1 MVLGS
6 CWMLASKRMD
16 PIILSIISS
25 TVQFKGNSFIPYI
38 QGMKW
43 LMRLMVL
50 LLAGVAL
57 LLFLSLAA
65 LMLILSCLR
74 WLVTGR
80 KPDFVV
86 MVNAVQR
93 YKDLAA
99 RPASKSYL
107 DGNVIEAEV
116 REVRDKHPRL
126 PD

>member
-1 MVLGS
+1 M
-6 CWMLASKRMD
+6 A
-16 PIILSIISS
+16 
-25 TVQFKGNSFIPYI
+25 YI
-38 QGMKW
+38 TGMKW
-43 LMRLMVL
+43 LMRLWVL

-65 LMLILSCLR
+65 LILMFSCLR

-99 RPASKSYL
+99 RPASKSYH